1 MVMLSFVITNVLQ
14 LMSKDNEVG
23 LLQKDISQLR
33 KQYEKL
39 IEIKQGLDLEIS
51 IYKEIIDGEE
61 KRIRK
66 YEYRNLKKSILI

>member
-1 MVMLSFVITNVLQ
+1 
-14 LMSKDNEVG
+14 MSKDNEVG

-66 YEYRNLKKSILI
+66 YENRNLKISILT

>member
-1 MVMLSFVITNVLQ
+1 
-14 LMSKDNEVG
+14 MSKDNEVG

-33 KQYEKL
+33 KQYEQL

-66 YEYRNLKKSILI
+66 YENRNLKISILT

>member
-1 MVMLSFVITNVLQ
+1 
-14 LMSKDNEVG
+14 MSKDNEVG

-66 YEYRNLKKSILI
+66 YKNKNLKNWILT

>member
-1 MVMLSFVITNVLQ
+1 
-14 LMSKDNEVG
+14 MSKDNEVG
-23 LLQKDISQLR
+23 LLQKDMSKLR
-33 KQYEKL
+33 SQYEKL

-66 YEYRNLKKSILI
+66 YKNRNLKS